1 MRPAASLAAAEALH
15 ARADGSVNDF
25 SRCED
30 ESAREPA
37 FRCQHDRGTPLSDSH
52 WRMDLGDNTVSSCYR
67 ARGSSW
73 ELAFHLASD
82 GECGGTTRFDGF
94 SLSINAGSDAEAKK
108 MFDALAKGGQVRM
121 PLAKTF
127 WTSSF
132 GMLTDKFGVGWMV
145 SVEHK

>member
-1 MRPAASLAAAEALH
+1 M
-15 ARADGSVNDF
+15 DVNPYLMF
-25 SRCED
+25 NGRCE
-30 ESAREPA
+30 EAIEFYKSAAGATDAHMIRFSEAPPNA
-37 FRCQHDRGTPLSDSH
+37 GGPGPRPPPEKIMHANFRI
-52 WRMDLGDNTVSSCYR
+52 GDTTI
-67 ARGSSW
+67 
-73 ELAFHLASD
+73 LASD

-108 MFDALAKGGQVRM
+108 VFDALAKGGQVRM
-121 PLAKTF
+121 PLAQTF